1 MTLSTPPDHDALDAI
16 ARQEQRAKQLS
27 PELYAAIVEAERAAQ
42 HAHNLAYKEHQ
53 GYWLRTR
60 LGKAQSILIHYVVKY
75 AGGSA

>member
-1 MTLSTPPDHDALDAI
+1 MT
-16 ARQEQRAKQLS
+16 

-42 HAHNLAYKEHQ
+42 HAHSLAYKQRE

-60 LGKAQSILIHYVVKY
+60 LGKAQSILIHYVVKH